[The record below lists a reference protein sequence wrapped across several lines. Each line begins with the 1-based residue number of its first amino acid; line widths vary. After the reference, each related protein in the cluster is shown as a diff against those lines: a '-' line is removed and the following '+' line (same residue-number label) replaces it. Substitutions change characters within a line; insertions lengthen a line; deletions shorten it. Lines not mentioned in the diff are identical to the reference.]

1 MLIED
6 AFDFGGIDV
15 LAAGNDHVLHP
26 VSDVEE
32 AVIVEVPDVTGVE
45 PALRIDGR
53 RGRVRATQYP
63 FMTLGPRVHTSPLTE
78 VR

>member
-32 AVIVEVPDVTGVE
+32 AVIVEYPTSPVWNQPCVSMAAAV
-45 PALRIDGR
+45 ASGR
-53 RGRVRATQYP
+53 RQYP
-63 FMTLGPRVHTSPLTE
+63 S
-78 VR
+78 